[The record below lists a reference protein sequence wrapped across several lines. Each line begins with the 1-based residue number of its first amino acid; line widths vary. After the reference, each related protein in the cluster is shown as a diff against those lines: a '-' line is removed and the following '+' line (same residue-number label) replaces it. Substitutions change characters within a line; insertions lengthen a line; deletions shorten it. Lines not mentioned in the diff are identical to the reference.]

1 MLKLF
6 LMKKSKNYIWDYD
19 TKSLDLSQE
28 EVILWYLK
36 RKIEYGD
43 WEALDK
49 KTLKKYLPKLKIDRY
64 LKEILISF
72 LYEKK

>member
-1 MLKLF
+1 
-6 LMKKSKNYIWDYD
+6 MKKSKNYIWDYNI
-19 TKSLDLSQE
+19 KSLDLSRE
-28 EVILWYLK
+28 EAILWYLK

-43 WEALDK
+43 WKALDRK
-49 KTLKKYLPKLKIDRY
+49 ILKRYLPKLKIDRY